1 MRFLKRIREYR
12 ETLTIGSIGFLVFS
26 ALNGMM
32 MSNHPDIWTNPKAGF
47 WSAFTTY
54 FHLSGFDPFTYIVIS
69 KWRPLYNIE
78 RHPLLAVFEWPLS
91 SLNEWLMSVLDKN
104 CAIYILGI
112 LWTIISTCAWMLLY
126 KIMRRIIGLGWRNS
140 LILCFFYFSIAY
152 VMLATIVPDHMV
164 LSMTLMLLTLWIT
177 CKTGEK
183 GKLSH
188 IMKIMTTY
196 FVATGVTLT
205 NSVKI
210 WLADMVSY
218 YHECKNGGKPLTRC
232 FKRSLIYLIPTA
244 IIGCAYLWQVD
255 NTVKSEK
262 AHAEEMTQK
271 RIEKDSVFAKQYA
284 ENQARKERMHKNMV
298 VDNKLFQW
306 TDTSIDR
313 WPLLYENIL
322 GEGFFLHEEHLL
334 GDANADRPVF
344 VYYGHCWFYILE
356 ALLFILM
363 LAGIWA
369 GRHSILMQATL
380 SMVLFDAIIH
390 YVFRFAA
397 SDVYIMTAH
406 WAFIYPIGIAFLL
419 KKMEKKRAISIVL
432 TVSML
437 IITVMMWTY
446 NLHLISSCILK

>member
-1 MRFLKRIREYR
+1 
-12 ETLTIGSIGFLVFS
+12 
-26 ALNGMM
+26 
-32 MSNHPDIWTNPKAGF
+32 
-47 WSAFTTY
+47 
-54 FHLSGFDPFTYIVIS
+54 
-69 KWRPLYNIE
+69 
-78 RHPLLAVFEWPLS
+78 
-91 SLNEWLMSVLDKN
+91 
-104 CAIYILGI
+104 
-112 LWTIISTCAWMLLY
+112 MLLY

-232 FKRSLIYLIPTA
+232 FKRSLIYLIPTV

-262 AHAEEMTQK
+262 AHAEELTQK

-344 VYYGHCWFYILE
+344 VYYGHCWFYLVEVILF
-356 ALLFILM
+356 LLM

-419 KKMEKKRAISIVL
+419 KTMEKKRAISIVL

>member
-1 MRFLKRIREYR
+1 
-12 ETLTIGSIGFLVFS
+12 
-26 ALNGMM
+26 
-32 MSNHPDIWTNPKAGF
+32 
-47 WSAFTTY
+47 
-54 FHLSGFDPFTYIVIS
+54 
-69 KWRPLYNIE
+69 
-78 RHPLLAVFEWPLS
+78 
-91 SLNEWLMSVLDKN
+91 
-104 CAIYILGI
+104 
-112 LWTIISTCAWMLLY
+112 MLLY

-344 VYYGHCWFYILE
+344 VYYGHCCFYLVEAILF
-356 ALLFILM
+356 LLM

-437 IITVMMWTY
+437 IITAFMWTY

>member
-1 MRFLKRIREYR
+1 MRFLEKIREKR
-12 ETLTIGSIGFLVFS
+12 EMMAIGSVGMMVFL
-26 ALNGMM
+26 ALNAMM
-32 MSNHPDIWTNPKAGF
+32 LSYHYDVWTNPKVGF
-47 WSAFTTY
+47 WSAFTKY
-54 FHLSGFDPFTYIVIS
+54 FHISGFDVFTYVTVS
-69 KWRPLYNIE
+69 QWRPLYNIE
-78 RHPLLAVFEWPLS
+78 RHPLLSVFVWPLS
-91 SLNEWLMSVLDKN
+91 ALNEWLMSAFHMN
-104 CAIYILGI
+104 CAIIIVGALWAIL
-112 LWTIISTCAWMLLY
+112 STTAWCLLY
-126 KIMRRIIGLGWRNS
+126 KMMRTIVGLGWRNS
-140 LILCFFYFSIAY
+140 LLMCFFYFSIAY
-152 VMLATIVPDHMV
+152 VMLVTIVPDHMV

-188 IMKIMTTY
+188 IMKIMMTY

-210 WLADMVSY
+210 WLADMVS

-437 IITVMMWTY
+437 IITAFMWTY

>member
-1 MRFLKRIREYR
+1 
-12 ETLTIGSIGFLVFS
+12 
-26 ALNGMM
+26 
-32 MSNHPDIWTNPKAGF
+32 
-47 WSAFTTY
+47 
-54 FHLSGFDPFTYIVIS
+54 
-69 KWRPLYNIE
+69 
-78 RHPLLAVFEWPLS
+78 
-91 SLNEWLMSVLDKN
+91 MSVLDKN

-112 LWTIISTCAWMLLY
+112 LWTVISTCAWMLLY

-188 IMKIMTTY
+188 IMKIMMTY

-210 WLADMVSY
+210 WLADMVSC

-363 LAGIWA
+363 VAGIWA

-446 NLHLISSCILK
+446 NLHLISSCIIK

>member
-1 MRFLKRIREYR
+1 MRFLEKNREKREMMA
-12 ETLTIGSIGFLVFS
+12 IGSVGMMVFL
-26 ALNGMM
+26 ALNAMM
-32 MSNHPDIWTNPKAGF
+32 LGYHYDVWTNPKVGF
-47 WSAFTTY
+47 WSAFTKY
-54 FHLSGFDPFTYIVIS
+54 FHISGFDVFTYVTVS
-69 KWRPLYNIE
+69 QWRPLYNIE
-78 RHPLLAVFEWPLS
+78 RHPLLSVFVWPLS
-91 SLNEWLMSVLDKN
+91 ALNEWLMSAFHMN
-104 CAIYILGI
+104 CAIIIVGALWVIL
-112 LWTIISTCAWMLLY
+112 STTAWCLLY
-126 KIMRRIIGLGWRNS
+126 KMMRTIVGLGWRNS
-140 LILCFFYFSIAY
+140 LLMCFFYFSIAY

-188 IMKIMTTY
+188 IMKIMMTY

-356 ALLFILM
+356 ALLFLLM

-369 GRHSILMQATL
+369 GRNSILMQATL